1 MCSLIYYLYRCSA
14 GSGVETA
21 EPPIISNPEQEGKN
35 WWAGFILKMTSGL
48 HEWMGS
54 RTREAANVSPWM
66 QLKSRGGAYMPSPEF
81 IQFLEMAEVQFNK
94 VNGKELSRERN
105 PIGKVSALLR
115 TARPHIDS
123 EIIEAYSRARF
134 YLRLN
139 DLNSKL
145 MVKEKQQERR
155 KAVHKN
161 KYI

>member
-1 MCSLIYYLYRCSA
+1 
-14 GSGVETA
+14 
-21 EPPIISNPEQEGKN
+21 
-35 WWAGFILKMTSGL
+35 
-48 HEWMGS
+48 
-54 RTREAANVSPWM
+54 
-66 QLKSRGGAYMPSPEF
+66 MPSPEF